1 MMRASPSPSSWP
13 GMARCAPNAS
23 SIIAIAVDAAQN
35 PQMTDTDLPFR
46 APRRL
51 RAIVRAREVSIV
63 VLAAIVGVVAG
74 LVVVAMGVAVSFMH
88 SRFFGL
94 PSGERLSAIAAIT
107 PLHALIPAAGGIILG
122 F

>member
-1 MMRASPSPSSWP
+1 
-13 GMARCAPNAS
+13 
-23 SIIAIAVDAAQN
+23 
-35 PQMTDTDLPFR
+35 MTDTDLPFR

-63 VLAAIVGVVAG
+63 VLAAIVGVLAG
-74 LVVVAMGVAVSFMH
+74 LVVVAMGVAVNFMH

-122 F
+122 FTSLLQSRWRPDSPVDPIEANAL